1 MKLLKSENQIPVI
14 EAGLI
19 GLIAGLS
26 AELLSFGVNWLGSLR
41 MIISNVAPPVLIL
54 SALGLF
60 GGFIAGILVEVV
72 APEASGSG
80 IPQVRARLDR
90 IIVALDFRVAIVKLI
105 GGTIALG
112 SGLFLGREGPTVQL
126 GASLAAPLTTRM
138 SGARE
143 YKRQLIAA
151 GAAAGLTAAFNAP
164 LAGVVFVL
172 EELLREVRYS
182 TILLSVIS
190 CSMACLVLN
199 LFNSP
204 HLRHD
209 LEPIAAQIQFSLQ
222 DLPFYALLGVLCG
235 LLGALFNGCILGAL
249 KVNRSFKRIPTSFKV
264 ALAGLVSGLL
274 ISYLP
279 AQFHNYAGMRILISS
294 GASDWQ
300 TALIAFPIFFILTV
314 IAYGSGAPGG
324 LFAPALTLGSAI
336 GYLVGYLEHL
346 SGAGLMM
353 NSFALVGMGAF
364 VAGVTRTPLTAIVI
378 TFEMTAN
385 FTLLTPLMITSVI
398 SSTVGEKVFAGGLYD
413 HLMRWNGIHL
423 HGADK
428 DEKLREL
435 RAKDIMSKSKD
446 MVRSNAFIKDLLPT
460 LSAKGQKDYPVVD
473 EKILVGILKQSDLAK
488 LKNKESITELKVS
501 DIMSKQPVVVS
512 PFDTLEDLMFLF
524 SRYKYSWL
532 PVVHHD
538 KFKGIILQ
546 SDVVQALF
554 TKDSKST
561 NSEDNPI

>member
-235 LLGALFNGCILGAL
+235 LLGALFNGCILGTL

>member
-1 MKLLKSENQIPVI
+1 M
-14 EAGLI
+14 I
-19 GLIAGLS
+19 GIIAGLS
-26 AELLSFGVNWLGSLR
+26 AEMLSFGVSWLGSLR
-41 MIISNVAPPVLIL
+41 MTISNVAPPYLIL
-54 SALGLF
+54 PALGLF
-60 GGFIAGILVEVV
+60 GGFVAGLMVEIL

-90 IIVALDFRVAIVKLI
+90 IIIALDFRVAIVKLI

-112 SGLFLGREGPTVQL
+112 TGFFLGREGPTVQL
-126 GASLAAPLTTRM
+126 GASLAAPLTARM
-138 SGARE
+138 SRARE

-190 CSMACLVLN
+190 CSMACLILN

-209 LEPIAAQIQFSLQ
+209 VEPIASQIHFAPQ
-222 DLPFYALLGVLCG
+222 DIPFYILLGIICG
-235 LLGALFNGCILGAL
+235 LLGAFFNVCILKTL
-249 KVNRSFKRIPTSFKV
+249 KINRDLKKVPTSFKV

-274 ISYLP
+274 ISILP
-279 AQFHNYAGMRILISS
+279 AAFHNYAGMRILLSS
-294 GASDWQ
+294 GATDWT
-300 TALIAFPIFFILTV
+300 TALLAFPIFFILTV

-324 LFAPALTLGSAI
+324 LFAPSLTLGSAI
-336 GYLVGYLEHL
+336 GFLVGYLEHL
-346 SGAGLMM
+346 CGGGLLM

-398 SSTVGEKVFAGGLYD
+398 SSTVGDLVFKDGLYE

-423 HGADK
+423 HGDR

-435 RAKDIMSKSKD
+435 TVKDIMRKNNDS
-446 MVRSNAFIKDLLPT
+446 VRSNAFIKDLLPT
-460 LSAKGQKDYPVVD
+460 LSANGQKDYPVFD
-473 EKILVGILKQSDLAK
+473 EKIFVGILRQTDLAK

-501 DIMSKQPVVVS
+501 DIMLKQPLVVS
-512 PFDTLEDLMFLF
+512 PFDTLEELMFLF

-532 PVVHHD
+532 PVVHGD

-554 TKDSKST
+554 SRG
-561 NSEDNPI
+561 

>member
-60 GGFIAGILVEVV
+60 GGFIAGILVEVI
-72 APEASGSG
+72 APEASGSS

-90 IIVALDFRVAIVKLI
+90 IIVALDFRVAIIKLI

-235 LLGALFNGCILGAL
+235 LLGSLFNACILGAL

-264 ALAGLVSGLL
+264 ALAGLASGLL
-274 ISYLP
+274 IAYLP

-314 IAYGSGAPGG
+314 MAYGSGAPGG

-446 MVRSNAFIKDLLPT
+446 LIRSNAFIKDLLPT

>member
-1 MKLLKSENQIPVI
+1 
-14 EAGLI
+14 
-19 GLIAGLS
+19 
-26 AELLSFGVNWLGSLR
+26 
-41 MIISNVAPPVLIL
+41 
-54 SALGLF
+54 
-60 GGFIAGILVEVV
+60 
-72 APEASGSG
+72 
-80 IPQVRARLDR
+80 
-90 IIVALDFRVAIVKLI
+90 
-105 GGTIALG
+105 
-112 SGLFLGREGPTVQL
+112 
-126 GASLAAPLTTRM
+126 
-138 SGARE
+138 
-143 YKRQLIAA
+143 
-151 GAAAGLTAAFNAP
+151 
-164 LAGVVFVL
+164 
-172 EELLREVRYS
+172 
-182 TILLSVIS
+182 
-190 CSMACLVLN
+190 
-199 LFNSP
+199 
-204 HLRHD
+204 
-209 LEPIAAQIQFSLQ
+209 
-222 DLPFYALLGVLCG
+222 
-235 LLGALFNGCILGAL
+235 
-249 KVNRSFKRIPTSFKV
+249 
-264 ALAGLVSGLL
+264 
-274 ISYLP
+274 
-279 AQFHNYAGMRILISS
+279 
-294 GASDWQ
+294 
-300 TALIAFPIFFILTV
+300 
-314 IAYGSGAPGG
+314 
-324 LFAPALTLGSAI
+324 
-336 GYLVGYLEHL
+336 
-346 SGAGLMM
+346 MM

-446 MVRSNAFIKDLLPT
+446 LIRSNAFIKDLLPT

>member
-60 GGFIAGILVEVV
+60 GGFIAGILVEVI

-90 IIVALDFRVAIVKLI
+90 IIVALDFRVAIIKLI

-235 LLGALFNGCILGAL
+235 LLGSLFNACILGAL

-264 ALAGLVSGLL
+264 ALAGLASGLL
-274 ISYLP
+274 IAYLP

-314 IAYGSGAPGG
+314 MAYGSGAPGG

-446 MVRSNAFIKDLLPT
+446 LIRSNAFIKDLLPT

>member
-1 MKLLKSENQIPVI
+1 MKMLKTGNQIPVL

-19 GLIAGLS
+19 GLVAGIS
-26 AELLSFGVNWLGSLR
+26 AELLSFGVSWLGSLR
-41 MIISNVAPPVLIL
+41 MVISNVAPPALIL
-54 SALGLF
+54 PALGLF
-60 GGFIAGILVEVV
+60 GGFIAGLLVEVV

-112 SGLFLGREGPTVQL
+112 TGFFLGREGPTVQL
-126 GASLAAPLTTRM
+126 GASLAAPLSKRM
-138 SGARE
+138 SRARE
-143 YKRQLIAA
+143 YNRQLIAA

-209 LEPIAAQIQFSLQ
+209 VEPIASQIQFSIQ
-222 DLPFYALLGVLCG
+222 DIPFYILLGVLCG
-235 LLGALFNGCILGAL
+235 LLGAFFNVCILKSL
-249 KVNRSFKRIPTSFKV
+249 KFNRSITVLPTSFKV
-264 ALAGLVSGLL
+264 ALAGLLSGLL

-279 AQFHNYAGMRILISS
+279 ATFHNFAGMRILISS

-300 TALIAFPIFFILTV
+300 TALLAFPIFFILTI

-336 GYLVGYLEHL
+336 GFLVGYLEHL
-346 SGAGLMM
+346 TGAGLLM

-385 FTLLTPLMITSVI
+385 FTLLTPLMITCVI
-398 SSTVGEKVFAGGLYD
+398 SSTIGEMVFEGGLYD

-423 HGADK
+423 NSADK
-428 DEKLREL
+428 EEKLHEL
-435 RAKDIMSKSKD
+435 KAMDIMSKSDDLIK
-446 MVRSNAFIKDLLPT
+446 SNVFIKDLLPS
-460 LSAKGQKDYPVVD
+460 LGLKGQIDYPVVD
-473 EKILVGILKQSDLAK
+473 EKKFVGILRQSDLAK

-501 DIMSKQPVVVS
+501 DIMSKQIVVVS
-512 PFDTLEDLMFLF
+512 PFDTLEELMFLF

-532 PVVHHD
+532 PVVHGE
-538 KFKGIILQ
+538 KFKGLILQ
-546 SDVVQALF
+546 SDVVKALF
-554 TKDSKST
+554 TK
-561 NSEDNPI
+561 E

>member
-1 MKLLKSENQIPVI
+1 MRGFCYHPGMKILKSGNQIPVL
-14 EAGLI
+14 EAALI
-19 GLIAGLS
+19 GIIAGLS
-26 AELLSFGVNWLGSLR
+26 AEMLSFGVNWLGSLR
-41 MIISNVAPPVLIL
+41 MTISNVAPPYLIL
-54 SALGLF
+54 PALGLF
-60 GGFIAGILVEVV
+60 GGCMAGLLVEVL

-90 IIVALDFRVAIVKLI
+90 IIIALDFRVAIVKLI

-112 SGLFLGREGPTVQL
+112 TGFFLGREGPTVQL
-126 GASLAAPLTTRM
+126 GASLAAPLTARM
-138 SGARE
+138 SRARE

-182 TILLSVIS
+182 TILLSVVS
-190 CSMACLVLN
+190 CSMACLILN

-209 LEPIAAQIQFSLQ
+209 VEPIASQIHFAPQ
-222 DLPFYALLGVLCG
+222 DIPFYVLLGIVCG
-235 LLGALFNGCILGAL
+235 LLGAFFNLCILKAL
-249 KVNRSFKRIPTSFKV
+249 KLNKNLEKIPTSFKV
-264 ALAGLVSGLL
+264 SIAGFLSGIL
-274 ISYLP
+274 ISLLP
-279 AQFHNYAGMRILISS
+279 AVFHNYAGIRILISS
-294 GASDWQ
+294 GATDWT
-300 TALIAFPIFFILTV
+300 TALLAFPIFFILTV
-314 IAYGSGAPGG
+314 VAYGSGAPGG
-324 LFAPALTLGSAI
+324 LFAPALTLGSAV

-346 SGAGLMM
+346 CGGGLLM

-398 SSTVGEKVFAGGLYD
+398 SSTVGDLVFRDGLYE

-423 HGADK
+423 HGDR

-435 RAKDIMSKSKD
+435 TVKDIMRHSND
-446 MVRSNAFIKDLLPT
+446 FVRSNAFVKDLLPT
-460 LSAKGQKDYPVVD
+460 LSANGQKDYPVFD
-473 EKILVGILKQSDLAK
+473 EKVFVGILRQSDLAK

-501 DIMSKQPVVVS
+501 DIMLKQPLVVS
-512 PFDTLEDLMFLF
+512 PFDTLEELMFLF
-524 SRYKYSWL
+524 SRYKYTWL
-532 PVVHHD
+532 PVVHQD

-546 SDVVQALF
+546 TDVVQALF
-554 TKDSKST
+554 SRG
-561 NSEDNPI
+561 

>member
-1 MKLLKSENQIPVI
+1 MKLVKSENQIPVI

-60 GGFIAGILVEVV
+60 GGFIAGILVEVI

-90 IIVALDFRVAIVKLI
+90 IIVALDFRVAIIKLI

-235 LLGALFNGCILGAL
+235 LLGSLFNACILGAL

-264 ALAGLVSGLL
+264 ALAGLASGLL
-274 ISYLP
+274 IAYLP

-314 IAYGSGAPGG
+314 MAYGSGAPGG

-446 MVRSNAFIKDLLPT
+446 LIRSNAFIKDLLPT

>member
-1 MKLLKSENQIPVI
+1 MKILKSGNTIPVL

-19 GLIAGLS
+19 GIIAGLS
-26 AELLSFGVNWLGSLR
+26 AEMLSFGVSWLGSLR
-41 MIISNVAPPVLIL
+41 MTISNVAPPYLIL
-54 SALGLF
+54 PALGLF
-60 GGFIAGILVEVV
+60 GGFVAGLMVEIL

-90 IIVALDFRVAIVKLI
+90 IIIALDFRVALVKLI

-112 SGLFLGREGPTVQL
+112 TGFFLGREGPTVQL
-126 GASLAAPLTTRM
+126 GASLAAPLTARM
-138 SGARE
+138 SRARE

-182 TILLSVIS
+182 TILLSVVS

-209 LEPIAAQIQFSLQ
+209 IEPIASQIHFAPQ
-222 DLPFYALLGVLCG
+222 DIPFYILLGILCG
-235 LLGALFNGCILGAL
+235 LLGAFFNVCILKTL
-249 KVNRSFKRIPTSFKV
+249 KINRDLKKVPTSFKV
-264 ALAGLVSGLL
+264 AIAGLLSGLL
-274 ISYLP
+274 ISLLP
-279 AQFHNYAGMRILISS
+279 AAFHNYAGMRILLSS
-294 GASDWQ
+294 GATDWT
-300 TALIAFPIFFILTV
+300 TALLAFPIFFILTV
-314 IAYGSGAPGG
+314 VAYGSGAPGG
-324 LFAPALTLGSAI
+324 LFAPSLTLGSAI
-336 GYLVGYLEHL
+336 GFLVGYLEHL
-346 SGAGLMM
+346 CGGGLLM

-398 SSTVGEKVFAGGLYD
+398 SSTVGDLVFRDGLYE

-423 HGADK
+423 HGDR

-435 RAKDIMSKSKD
+435 TVKDIMRKNND
-446 MVRSNAFIKDLLPT
+446 FVRSNAFIKDLLPT
-460 LSAKGQKDYPVVD
+460 LSANGQKDYPVFD
-473 EKILVGILKQSDLAK
+473 EKIFVGILRQTDLAS

-501 DIMSKQPVVVS
+501 DIMLKQPLVVS
-512 PFDTLEDLMFLF
+512 PFDTLEELMFLF

-532 PVVHHD
+532 PVVHGD

-554 TKDSKST
+554 SRG
-561 NSEDNPI
+561 